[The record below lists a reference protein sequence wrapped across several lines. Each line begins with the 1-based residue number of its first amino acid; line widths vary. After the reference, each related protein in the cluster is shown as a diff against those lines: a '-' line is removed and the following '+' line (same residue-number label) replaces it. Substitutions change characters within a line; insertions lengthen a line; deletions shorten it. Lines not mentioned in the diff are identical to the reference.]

1 MTAPHGSIK
10 NSETELAPENA
21 TTNTTSTD
29 NTPARVLP
37 EPAPVSKH
45 NLYVLIGCTI
55 LAVLMVIFAPEIYTF
70 LDATSPFDFE

>member
-1 MTAPHGSIK
+1 MTAPHGSIQ
-10 NSETELAPENA
+10 NSERDLAPENA
-21 TTNTTSTD
+21 ASIN
-29 NTPARVLP
+29 NTPARTLP

-70 LDATSPFDFE
+70 LDSTNPFNF